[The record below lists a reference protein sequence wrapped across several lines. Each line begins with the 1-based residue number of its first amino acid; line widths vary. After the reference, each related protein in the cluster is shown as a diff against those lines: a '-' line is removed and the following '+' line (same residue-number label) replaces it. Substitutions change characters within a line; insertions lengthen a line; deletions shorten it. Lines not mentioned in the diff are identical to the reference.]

1 MGIRLCQYLS
11 VSLSPLALSLS
22 LFFHLPLPLFF
33 HLSMPRC
40 LSILAFIASLP
51 HSFPALLALCIP
63 PLSLAVHPHITVM
76 RTSVP
81 RILRNASSGTAWSLV
96 RATCSQGADRFL
108 AASPT
113 FRICGS
119 RDISMLRISVHVVIE
134 ESLPD
139 PIGMWAPVCQ
149 QSTRQWITA
158 RMAWES
164 RRT

>member
-1 MGIRLCQYLS
+1 MWGYDSLNIS

-33 HLSMPRC
+33 HLSLPRC

-119 RDISMLRISVHVVIE
+119 RDMSMLRISVHVVIE
-134 ESLPD
+134 VSLPD
-139 PIGMWAPVCQ
+139 PIGMWLRSA
-149 QSTRQWITA
+149 SRA
-158 RMAWES
+158 RGNG
-164 RRT
+164 